1 MKDIVK
7 YVYEIG
13 QLKRVKRS
21 GWWMV
26 GIRDPESVA
35 EHSFRVAII
44 GYILASLEGV
54 DAQKV
59 ATMCLFHDTA
69 EARINDPHLL
79 VKRYLDVK
87 QGEALAASE
96 QRERLPSSIA
106 DPLALLVHEYEGKE
120 SLESR
125 VAHDA
130 DALECLIQAREYQVQ
145 GYGEVQDWID
155 NSYKALKTES
165 ARKLAEASLHVEPQE
180 WWQGLKKIVTDNL

>member
-1 MKDIVK
+1 MKDIAK
-7 YVYEIG
+7 YLYEIG

-59 ATMCLFHDTA
+59 ATMCLFHDAA
-69 EARINDPHLL
+69 EARVNDPHRLA
-79 VKRYLDVK
+79 KRYLDVK
-87 QGEALAASE
+87 QGEGLAVSE
-96 QRERLPSSIA
+96 QLERLPSSIA
-106 DPLALLVHEYEGKE
+106 DSIALLAHEYEGKE
-120 SLESR
+120 SQESR

-145 GYGEVQDWID
+145 GYSEVQDWID
-155 NSYKALKTES
+155 GSFKALKTDS
-165 ARKLAEASLHVEPQE
+165 ARNLAEASLQVEPQE
-180 WWQGLKKIVTDNL
+180 WWRGLKKIVTDK